1 MMVRDFASQSCCGC
15 HKLGS
20 SDCLTKT
27 QQRAKPQ
34 GDVYAVTP
42 AQCWKVT
49 RISSDLHEWRNDCSA
64 VSTTDP
70 AKLKYE

>member
-49 RISSDLHEWRNDCSA
+49 RMS
-64 VSTTDP
+64 
-70 AKLKYE
+70 

>member
-1 MMVRDFASQSCCGC
+1 MMVRDFASQSFCGC

-27 QQRAKPQ
+27 QQRAKSQ
-34 GDVYAVTP
+34 DDVYAVTP

-49 RISSDLHEWRNDCSA
+49 RMS
-64 VSTTDP
+64 
-70 AKLKYE
+70 

>member
-1 MMVRDFASQSCCGC
+1 MMVRDFASQSFCGC

-27 QQRAKPQ
+27 QQRAKSQ
-34 GDVYAVTP
+34 DDVYAVTP

-49 RISSDLHEWRNDCSA
+49 RMSQPQGEALNLSPSEWR
-64 VSTTDP
+64 P
-70 AKLKYE
+70 